1 MKKLIA
7 LLLVLAMA
15 LTLAACGGET
25 APETTA
31 APAETYTIPLTLIF
45 VKFFSQIRQIALFCA
60 IRFVHNFQ

>member
-31 APAETYTIPLTLIF
+31 APAETEATEAPAETEATEAAEAPAGD
-45 VKFFSQIRQIALFCA
+45 VKVSVFWY
-60 IRFVHNFQ
+60 